1 MILPGPVQHAMAVA
15 LADLDSVRTQVG
27 IYGERRRIL
36 RAALEGAGGVIHG
49 SQAGLYLWTAFPR
62 IGPQGLDAVDEL
74 AARGIL
80 VAPGV
85 FYGEAG
91 APFVRIALTASDE
104 RIRTAAERLASA

>member
-1 MILPGPVQHAMAVA
+1 
-15 LADLDSVRTQVG
+15 
-27 IYGERRRIL
+27 
-36 RAALEGAGGVIHG
+36 
-49 SQAGLYLWTAFPR
+49 
-62 IGPQGLDAVDEL
+62 
-74 AARGIL
+74 